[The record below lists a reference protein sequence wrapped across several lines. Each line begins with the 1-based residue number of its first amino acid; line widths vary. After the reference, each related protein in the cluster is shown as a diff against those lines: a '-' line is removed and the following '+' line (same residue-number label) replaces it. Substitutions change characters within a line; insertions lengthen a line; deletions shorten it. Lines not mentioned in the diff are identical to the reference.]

1 MSAQP
6 SVLNPRPPVD
16 SSSAVQEFRAGLLGV
31 APLLIGVIP
40 FGMIYGA
47 LALSQGLSPIVAL
60 AMSTILFAGSAQ
72 FLFCQLFGAGAPA
85 LVTVAEVSLLNLRHA
100 LYSAAL
106 APQFAEL
113 PRRWKLALAYLLTD
127 EAYATIARREA
138 SGAPSGPNRRW
149 FYLGAG
155 LGLWGSWQLSTA
167 LGIWLGARLPADW
180 PLDFALPLTFI
191 AIVVPLIR
199 NRIML
204 AVAAVSGIAALLLAG
219 LPFKLG
225 LLVAALTGMAV
236 GWRLAGS
243 VA

>member
-1 MSAQP
+1 MVASAF
-6 SVLNPRPPVD
+6 R
-16 SSSAVQEFRAGLLGV
+16 EFRAGALAL
-31 APLLIGVIP
+31 APLLVGVMP

-47 LALSQGLSPIVAL
+47 LALSQGLSPAAAL

-72 FLFCQLFGAGAPA
+72 FLFCQLLGAGVPAP
-85 LVTVAEVSLLNLRHA
+85 VMVAEVGLLNLRHT

-106 APQFAEL
+106 APRIAHL

-127 EAYATIARREA
+127 EAYAVIARRETVA
-138 SGAPSGPNRRW
+138 DAGPDRHW

-155 LGLWGSWQLSTA
+155 LALWSGWQLSTA
-167 LGIWLGARLPADW
+167 AGVVVGARLPTDW

-199 NRIML
+199 NRTLL
-204 AVAAVSGIAALLLAG
+204 AVAVVSGIVALLAAG

-225 LLVAALTGMAV
+225 LLAAALAGMAV
-236 GWRLAGS
+236 GWRLAGRMR
-243 VA
+243 

>member
-1 MSAQP
+1 MASP
-6 SVLNPRPPVD
+6 PPTDRPPL
-16 SSSAVQEFRAGLLGV
+16 SAEFRAGLLGV
-31 APLLIGVIP
+31 APLLIGVMP

-47 LALSQGLSPIVAL
+47 LALSQGLSPVAAL
-60 AMSTILFAGSAQ
+60 AMSSLLFAGSAQ

-85 LVTVAEVSLLNLRHA
+85 LVVVAEVGLLNLRHA

-106 APQFAEL
+106 APQIAHL

-138 SGAPSGPNRRW
+138 SGEASGPHRHW

-167 LGIWLGARLPADW
+167 VGVLLGARLPADW

-199 NRIML
+199 NRTML
-204 AVAAVSGIAALLLAG
+204 AVAAVSGIVALLLAG

-225 LLVAALTGMAV
+225 LLVAALAGMAI

>member
-1 MSAQP
+1 ML
-6 SVLNPRPPVD
+6 V
-16 SSSAVQEFRAGLLGV
+16 
-31 APLLIGVIP
+31 GVIP

-47 LALSQGLSPIVAL
+47 LALSQGLNPAAAL

-72 FLFCQLFGAGAPA
+72 FLFCQLFGVGAPG
-85 LVTVAEVSLLNLRHA
+85 LVIVAEVGLLNLRHA

-106 APQFAEL
+106 APQIAHL
-113 PRRWKLALAYLLTD
+113 PWRWKLALAYLLTD

-138 SGAPSGPNRRW
+138 SGAVSGLHPHRHW
-149 FYLGAG
+149 FSLGAG

-167 LGIWLGARLPADW
+167 VGVLLGARLPADW

-199 NRIML
+199 NRTLL
-204 AVAAVSGIAALLLAG
+204 AVAAVSGCVALLLAG

-225 LLVAALTGMAV
+225 LLVAALAGMTI
-236 GWRLAGS
+236 GWRLAGKLR
-243 VA
+243 

>member
-1 MSAQP
+1 
-6 SVLNPRPPVD
+6 
-16 SSSAVQEFRAGLLGV
+16 LLAV
-31 APLLIGVIP
+31 APLLIGVMP

-47 LALSQGLSPIVAL
+47 LALSQGLSPAAAL

-85 LVTVAEVSLLNLRHA
+85 LVIVAEVGLLNLRHA

-106 APQFAEL
+106 APHIAHL

-138 SGAPSGPNRRW
+138 SGEASGEASDPHRHW

-155 LGLWGSWQLSTA
+155 LGLWGSWQLSTVVGV
-167 LGIWLGARLPADW
+167 LLGARLPVDW

-199 NRIML
+199 NRTML
-204 AVAAVSGIAALLLAG
+204 AVAAVSGIVALLLAG

-225 LLVAALTGMAV
+225 LLVAALVGMAV
-236 GWRLAGS
+236 GWWLAGS
-243 VA
+243 VR